1 MQFIIILLIAL
12 RIGFATEE
20 LSVVEGSVVTLEV
33 RVLSGTL
40 TTNATIL
47 FSTQDSTALRKL
59 YDCSYMYLIIA
70 NTGQYSW

>member
-1 MQFIIILLIAL
+1 MLCMLFIAL

-20 LSVVEGSVVTLEV
+20 LFVTEGSVVTLEV

-47 FSTQDSTALRKL
+47 FSTQDSTALRT
-59 YDCSYMYLIIA
+59 YDCS
-70 NTGQYSW
+70 